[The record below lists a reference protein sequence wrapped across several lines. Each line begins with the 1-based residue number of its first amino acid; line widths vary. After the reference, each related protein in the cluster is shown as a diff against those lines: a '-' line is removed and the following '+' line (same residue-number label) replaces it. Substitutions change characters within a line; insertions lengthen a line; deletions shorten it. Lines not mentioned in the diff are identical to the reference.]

1 MSNLKVPAKTAERK
15 TERIEILA
23 TKSQVKKIDAHAKK
37 TGLNRSQ
44 YLLARGE
51 KRTYTMARHLPDPD
65 YAKLMLN
72 LRELKAQG
80 NNLNQLTRAVHLARL
95 NGHHYIGIDE
105 AELQKVAEANQQATQ
120 AILNYI
126 N

>member
-1 MSNLKVPAKTAERK
+1 MSNLKVPTKTAERK

-65 YAKLMLN
+65 YKKRAGC
-72 LRELKAQG
+72 LKATRSSDPWMKDDASDFSR
-80 NNLNQLTRAVHLARL
+80 LPPFNQ
-95 NGHHYIGIDE
+95 
-105 AELQKVAEANQQATQ
+105 
-120 AILNYI
+120 
-126 N
+126 